1 MLNHGQGPNKSTGIS
16 RSVSPQIVSIHASKA
31 LTMEMSFS
39 AKDYVQTLAQELVE
53 GFAKAGKATTPGL
66 VGSARE
72 KAVRNKLE
80 QIFPQAVGVA
90 SGCIIDADNHTSKQ
104 TDIILYEKEI
114 CPVFSIN
121 DNPETT
127 YFPCESVI
135 AIGEVKSTLGTSEL
149 KDSFAKIESVK
160 HLRRHYKDVRSFRS
174 YCSRT
179 VFYGTGDESYNQ
191 FEKPYDQI
199 YGFIICDKIGL
210 SLDTF
215 FTKCREEIK
224 KRPSNAVPN
233 MIVSLSDGVLVYMD
247 SKTNRSCTD
256 SAGADYLY
264 FVNKPGL
271 NFQQLLV
278 NLNLI
283 LVKGRT
289 TDVFPFEKYVID
301 NTNYPAHGRI
311 FPLGV

>member
-1 MLNHGQGPNKSTGIS
+1 MNS
-16 RSVSPQIVSIHASKA
+16 
-31 LTMEMSFS
+31 SFS
-39 AKDYVQTLAQELVE
+39 AKEYVQSLAQELVD
-53 GFAKAGKATTPGL
+53 GFKKAGLATTPGL

-72 KAVRNKLE
+72 RAIRNKLE

-90 SGCIIDADNHTSKQ
+90 SGCIIDADNRTSNQ
-104 TDIILYEKEI
+104 TDIVLYEKDI

-121 DNPETT
+121 DNPVTT

-135 AIGEVKSTLGTSEL
+135 AIGEVKSTLGSNEL

-160 HLRRHYKDVRSFRS
+160 HLRRDYKDIRSFRS

-179 VFYGTGDESYNQ
+179 VIYGTEDERYNQ
-191 FEKPYDQI
+191 FEKPEDQI
-199 YGFIICDKIGL
+199 YGFIICDKIEL

-215 FTKCREEIK
+215 FAKCREEIK
-224 KRPSNAVPN
+224 KRPSYAVPN
-233 MIVSLSDGVLVYMD
+233 LIVSLSDGVLVYMD
-247 SKTNRSCTD
+247 SKTNRTCTD

-278 NLNLI
+278 NLNAI

-301 NTNYPAHGRI
+301 NTNYPAHGRV
-311 FPLGV
+311 FPLG

>member
-1 MLNHGQGPNKSTGIS
+1 
-16 RSVSPQIVSIHASKA
+16 
-31 LTMEMSFS
+31 MEMSFS
-39 AKDYVQTLAQELVE
+39 AKDYVQTLAQELVD
-53 GFAKAGKATTPGL
+53 GFSKAGMATTPGL

-72 KAVRNKLE
+72 RAVRKKLE
-80 QIFPQAVGVA
+80 QIFPQAVGVS
-90 SGCIIDADNHTSKQ
+90 SGCIIDADNRTSKQ
-104 TDIILYEKEI
+104 TDIILYEKDI

-149 KDSFAKIESVK
+149 MDSFAKVESVK
-160 HLRRHYKDVRSFRS
+160 CLHRHYKDARSFRN

-179 VFYGTGDESYNQ
+179 VFYGTVDESYSQ
-191 FEKPYDQI
+191 FEKPKDQI

-215 FTKCREEIK
+215 FAKCREEIN
-224 KRPSNAVPN
+224 KRPSYVVPN

-247 SKTNRSCTD
+247 SKANRTCTD

-278 NLNLI
+278 NLNSI
-283 LVKGRT
+283 LVNGRT

-311 FPLGV
+311 FPLGE

>member
-1 MLNHGQGPNKSTGIS
+1 
-16 RSVSPQIVSIHASKA
+16 
-31 LTMEMSFS
+31 METSFS
-39 AKDYVQTLAQELVE
+39 AKDYVQTLAQELVDC
-53 GFAKAGKATTPGL
+53 FAKAGKATTPSL

-72 KAVRNKLE
+72 KAVRSKLE
-80 QIFPQAVGVA
+80 QIFPQAVRIA
-90 SGCIIDADNHTSKQ
+90 SGCIIDAENRTSKQ
-104 TDIILYEKEI
+104 TDIILYEKDI

-121 DNPETT
+121 ENPETT
-127 YFPCESVI
+127 YYPCESVI
-135 AIGEVKSTLGTSEL
+135 AVGEVKSTLGTSEL
-149 KDSFAKIESVK
+149 VDSFAKIESVK
-160 HLRRHYKDVRSFRS
+160 HLRRYCKNARNFRS

-179 VFYGTGDESYNQ
+179 VFDGGVEDGYNQ
-191 FEKPYDQI
+191 FEEPLDQI

-215 FTKCREEIK
+215 FSKCREEIK
-224 KRPSNAVPN
+224 KRPSYAVPN

-278 NLNLI
+278 NLNSI

-289 TDVFPFEKYVID
+289 TDVFPFDKYVID
-301 NTNYPAHGRI
+301 NANYPAHGRI
-311 FPLGV
+311 FPLGD